1 MKLSPEAYFKI
12 KTVILR
18 KLVLHNIWGAKH
30 TNYEFVQKGLPKE
43 FRGFAKDVADD
54 LIKEGILL
62 SHPTSYGMQISLN
75 PERSKE
81 IKVALGIES

>member
-1 MKLSPEAYFKI
+1 MKLSSEAYSKI

-18 KLVLHNIWGAKH
+18 KLVMHNIWGAKH

-54 LIKEGILL
+54 LIKSGILL

-75 PERSKE
+75 PDKAKE
-81 IKVALGIES
+81 IKAILGI

>member
-1 MKLSPEAYFKI
+1 MKLSSEQYLKI

-18 KLVLHNIWGAKH
+18 KLIIHNIWGAKH

-43 FRGFAKDVADD
+43 LRGFAKDVADG
-54 LIKEGILL
+54 LIKNGILL

-75 PERSKE
+75 PEKAKE
-81 IKVALGIES
+81 IKAALDIPN